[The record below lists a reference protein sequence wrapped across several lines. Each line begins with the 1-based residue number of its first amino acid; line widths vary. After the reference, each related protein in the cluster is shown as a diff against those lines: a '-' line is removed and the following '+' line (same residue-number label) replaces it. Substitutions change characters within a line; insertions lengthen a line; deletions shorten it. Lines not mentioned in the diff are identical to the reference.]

1 MLPEINMPGRVRP
14 ARRDAEI
21 AVSSP
26 VTAVYQFQLW
36 PRLSPSLSYGMV
48 VASLRTHSSLS
59 RLADRWSL
67 RPPGLQR
74 SALFS
79 ATSSEIEFRSRSSFL
94 AARSFPM
101 HTHDLARLAAVVAVH
116 GQQLSASEPDTMDQ
130 MLVVYWRASRCRLD
144 RWCHSLHALS
154 EHSQLHPLP
163 ELHSGESAAQPMEA
177 GPRPWSTG
185 ANAVVEEIL
194 VSEILTRT
202 MAALTAAHDERHSL
216 AESAPIGR
224 NIFDGHLDARRR
236 ALALVASPAH
246 RGTGHARAIV
256 SLHRQCD
263 RWTDL
268 LLAYLA
274 PFTDVERFAASAARV
289 RDFEYDARH
298 HLQSA
303 IASSVAVTMIL
314 AGMNSSLRRL
324 SPDRSPNTDL
334 NLEIGTAILSSFSPE
349 TFDSFGLL
357 RSNWLEGLTD
367 APDETKWQH
376 VDWWPDSPIAA
387 SSRQVTRW
395 RL

>member
-1 MLPEINMPGRVRP
+1 
-14 ARRDAEI
+14 
-21 AVSSP
+21 
-26 VTAVYQFQLW
+26 
-36 PRLSPSLSYGMV
+36 
-48 VASLRTHSSLS
+48 
-59 RLADRWSL
+59 
-67 RPPGLQR
+67 
-74 SALFS
+74 
-79 ATSSEIEFRSRSSFL
+79 
-94 AARSFPM
+94 M

-154 EHSQLHPLP
+154 EHSQLYPLP
-163 ELHSGESAAQPMEA
+163 ELHSGEAAARPMEA

-256 SLHRQCD
+256 ALHRQCD

-274 PFTDVERFAASAARV
+274 PFTNVERFAASAARV

-303 IASSVAVTMIL
+303 VASSVAVTMIL

-349 TFDSFGLL
+349 TFDSYGLL
-357 RSNWLEGLTD
+357 RTAWFERLRQS
-367 APDETKWQH
+367 PDEIETTLD
-376 VDWWPDSPIAA
+376 DWWQISPSISPN
-387 SSRQVTRW
+387 SSSGRW

>member
-1 MLPEINMPGRVRP
+1 
-14 ARRDAEI
+14 
-21 AVSSP
+21 
-26 VTAVYQFQLW
+26 
-36 PRLSPSLSYGMV
+36 
-48 VASLRTHSSLS
+48 
-59 RLADRWSL
+59 
-67 RPPGLQR
+67 
-74 SALFS
+74 
-79 ATSSEIEFRSRSSFL
+79 
-94 AARSFPM
+94 M

-116 GQQLSASEPDTMDQ
+116 GRQLTAASPETMDR

-154 EHSQLHPLP
+154 EQSQKHPLP
-163 ELHSGESAAQPMEA
+163 SAQSLSEQLDDAASRSQDVV
-177 GPRPWSTG
+177 RPWSTG
-185 ANAVVEEIL
+185 ADAVVEEIL

-202 MAALTAAHDERHSL
+202 IAALTAAHDEHHLL

-224 NIFDGHLDARRR
+224 NVFDGHLDARRR
-236 ALALVASPAH
+236 ALALMASPAH
-246 RGTGHARAIV
+246 RGSIHARAIV
-256 SLHRQCD
+256 ALHRQCD

-274 PFTDVERFAASAARV
+274 PFTNVERFAASSARV

-303 IASSVAVTMIL
+303 IASNVAVTMIL
-314 AGMNSSLRRL
+314 AGMNSSLERL

-334 NLEIGTAILSSFSPE
+334 NMELATAILGSFSSE

-376 VDWWPDSPIAA
+376 EDWWPDSPIAA
-387 SSRQVTRW
+387 SSRPTARW